1 MSEMP
6 LLGNIKSNL
15 YTWQY
20 RARERYVV
28 ARRCFGR
35 KPPPPEAAQWPP
47 RYVAFV
53 LVGMLGD
60 TVMCLPVLEAAREA
74 WPQAR
79 LCAVVTQRIREMLA
93 GVGYVD
99 EFLVGTGD
107 PLSIRGRKQTRQ
119 TEERLNER
127 RFDVA
132 ILLGGDQYAPLFYRA
147 GVPIRVGPAACVYEP
162 LLTHTYVVDGR
173 TWGPYERLGALRAL
187 GVETAHRVPRLDLD
201 PQARAEFQRWRE
213 QSLGDANQPYVFIH
227 PFASVPMRRWPLD
240 RVPQLARQV
249 YQLTGM
255 RCLVDGGPEF
265 RSVAASIPSSQSLIN
280 TVGTFPIAQ
289 LLAAIESAR
298 LVVSTDSG
306 PYHMAGA
313 LGKPIIGLFRGRRP
327 EHANRYPRARVIF
340 GADPSCEEFCR
351 WDRCRAEPCH
361 EINAISI
368 EEVLKE
374 IIGAL

>member
-1 MSEMP
+1 
-6 LLGNIKSNL
+6 
-15 YTWQY
+15 
-20 RARERYVV
+20 
-28 ARRCFGR
+28 
-35 KPPPPEAAQWPP
+35 
-47 RYVAFV
+47 
-53 LVGMLGD
+53 MLGD
-60 TVMCLPVLEAAREA
+60 TVMCLPVLETAREA

-79 LCAVVTQRIREMLA
+79 LCAVVTPRIREMLA
-93 GVGYVD
+93 GAGYVD

-107 PLSIRGRKQTRQ
+107 PMSIRGRERTRQ
-119 TEERLNER
+119 TLEQLSER
-127 RFDVA
+127 RFDIA
-132 ILLGGDQYAPLFYRA
+132 IMLLGDQYAPLFYRA
-147 GVPIRVGPAACVYEP
+147 GVPIRIGAAPSVYEP
-162 LLTHTYVVDGR
+162 LLTKTYYIGDGR

-187 GVETAHRVPRLDLD
+187 GVETAHRIPRLDIP

-240 RVPQLARQV
+240 RVPQLAQQV
-249 YQLTGM
+249 YQLTGI

-280 TVGTFPIAQ
+280 TVGTFSIPL
-289 LLAAIESAR
+289 LLAAIESAS

-340 GADPSCEEFCR
+340 GAYPSCEEVCR
-351 WDRCRAEPCH
+351 WDSCRAEPCH